1 MITTSSLSRRDRSV
15 LVAVA
20 AGRGA
25 VSAGS
30 LLIDGL
36 RCADQFAVARLAD
49 AGLLLVQGP
58 GPAQLSPIGQRV
70 LAAA

>member
-1 MITTSSLSRRDRSV
+1 MNTTSPLSRRDRAV
-15 LVAVA
+15 LAAVA

-25 VSAGS
+25 VSAGG

-36 RCADQFAVARLAD
+36 RCADQFALARLAGS
-49 AGLLLVQGP
+49 GLLLVAGP
-58 GPAQLSPIGQRV
+58 GPAQLSPIGQRA